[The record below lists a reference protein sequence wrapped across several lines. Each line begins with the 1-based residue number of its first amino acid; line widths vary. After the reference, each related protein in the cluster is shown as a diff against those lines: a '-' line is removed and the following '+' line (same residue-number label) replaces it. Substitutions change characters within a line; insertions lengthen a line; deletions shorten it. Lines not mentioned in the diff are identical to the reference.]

1 MAADYGSYV
10 MIHAYHDRSINRAI
24 DAGVKCVEH
33 GFLMTEPTME
43 RMVKEGIAISIQAV
57 MSLEAFAHPEAITFF
72 TRDQQMKGA
81 MVNSGAGKMMELCR
95 KHKPILISGGD
106 MFGKGYQERQAA
118 NIIAMVTL
126 GKFDNL
132 TALKSATSS
141 AAEVLSWC
149 GGMNP
154 YKDGTLGT
162 IEKGGYAD
170 VILVD
175 GNPLEDIKAIER
187 GNVKV
192 VIKDGK
198 CFKYNLEGDALE
210 VVTTQ

>member
-1 MAADYGSYV
+1 

-24 DAGVKCVEH
+24 DAGIRCVEH
-33 GFLMTEPTME
+33 GFLMSEETMI
-43 RMVKEGIAISIQAV
+43 RMVKEGIAMSIQAV

-72 TRDQQMKGA
+72 TKDQQMKGA
-81 MVNSGAGKMMELCR
+81 MVNAGAAKMMELCR

-118 NIIAMVTL
+118 NVIAMVTL
-126 GKFDNL
+126 GKFDNY
-132 TALKSATSS
+132 TALRSATSS
-141 AAEVLSWC
+141 AAEVLGWS

-154 YKDGTLGT
+154 YKEGSLGV

-170 VILVD
+170 VILVN
-175 GNPLEDIKAIER
+175 GNPLEDITKLERDNIE
-187 GNVKV
+187 V

-198 CFKYNLEGDALE
+198 CFKFQLPGDALE
-210 VVTTQ
+210 VEVTK